1 MQLPDITSIKKL
13 GEKGK
18 NYRVTYIEINMK
30 LGLIVIYKI
39 CFGALKSLIT
49 RFEAVQKQLERV

>member
-1 MQLPDITSIKKL
+1 MQLVDITSIKKL

-30 LGLIVIYKI
+30 LGLLLYKNLFWGFI
-39 CFGALKSLIT
+39 
-49 RFEAVQKQLERV
+49 EPNN

>member
-1 MQLPDITSIKKL
+1 MQLADITSIKKL

-30 LGLIVIYKI
+30 LGLLVIYKF
-39 CFGALKSLIT
+39 CFGAL
-49 RFEAVQKQLERV
+49 